1 MTWIIVV
8 QTPRLN
14 VVLGE
19 LSVSEK
25 VNLIRDQLHIAL
37 RELLQLEVHPAD
49 LGVKGVVVEQV
60 GAVELLVVGLIQGQ
74 LVLLSFKHLN
84 LDIQFRHKHH
94 KESNAKVT
102 SSATSGPLLKK
113 PPSLVTETRVLV
125 SPSTVTASSL
135 SVFRNIM

>member
-49 LGVKGVVVEQV
+49 LGVEGVVV
-60 GAVELLVVGLIQGQ
+60 
-74 LVLLSFKHLN
+74 
-84 LDIQFRHKHH
+84 
-94 KESNAKVT
+94 
-102 SSATSGPLLKK
+102 
-113 PPSLVTETRVLV
+113 
-125 SPSTVTASSL
+125 
-135 SVFRNIM
+135 